1 MPETPEAGRKN
12 KSPGLNPGPP
22 VLSTPVWL
30 QEIKSNEI
38 FNKRKRISSFTDV
51 NEDIAE
57 DEVNNDVDEYPDVT
71 VLHKTID
78 KNLLSKKEYV
88 YWVLDWKKPNDI
100 ITSLQ
105 HF

>member
-1 MPETPEAGRKN
+1 MPETPEAGNKK
-12 KSPGLNPGPP
+12 KSPGPGPP

-51 NEDIAE
+51 NEDTVE

-88 YWVLDWKKPNDI
+88 YWVLDWSKNPMI
-100 ITSLQ
+100 LY
-105 HF
+105 